1 MADYEGSATYF
12 NAKVYK
18 SATNE
23 YDSDVDWLGAGLSY
37 EINKSDDGTYY
48 DLTVWARFE
57 SEYTMGAS
65 SQSNACK
72 YYVYLNGPG
81 ISEDGED
88 IGISGWQTTPSWN
101 GQTTSS
107 WVECGSKRIYAG
119 GDYTLWVKIDL
130 DKYTGEING
139 TKYDHGIAYE
149 ARPGYVF
156 RFLQSNYTSKISLPS
171 LISPPYMGT
180 LVNANKKKNSDGS
193 EDSGVSAASNSISV
207 RGDLDKDSDDAS
219 YWKSCRTIPPYLN
232 DYDHRTSYGDVTES
246 HSRYCI
252 DTFKA
257 NITPRTTY
265 TIYVYP
271 GNSAGDQDVAK
282 YINIRTLSDP
292 PTMSAKAKSR
302 TLNSVTFTWTS
313 NYDLNKVYYQYK
325 TTGNWSSEYSQ
336 GIDGKKTGDITISGI
351 DPNTTVYIRVKGT
364 ENWDGQTSSYPENA
378 HASQTTYDIASTEIS
393 TAIIHSGTINLS
405 NTKNPS
411 GNTMTLVM
419 YDGNDTIASWDI
431 ATNTSSVSLSEAQWD
446 NVYRRYGNSN
456 IKNYSFYLY
465 TANDS
470 GTWNSY
476 NRNVTRTVTLT
487 GIQKTTHVGAGGPKR
502 AMVWYSENGVM
513 KHAVVWVGAGG
524 GTKRTI

>member
-1 MADYEGSATYF
+1 MASQHYNETLTDWHNDPPKLSMTVYIDTDGDGKMTYNGYIGGEGSFYNYHLYF
-12 NAKVYK
+12 FACNDSSGYDYHSYHNMAYLGEF
-18 SATNE
+18 APNTNGG
-23 YDSDVDWLGAGLSY
+23 SMVAQSFTFNLTDVG
-37 EINKSDDGTYY
+37 
-48 DLTVWARFE
+48 
-57 SEYTMGAS
+57 
-65 SQSNACK
+65 
-72 YYVYLNGPG
+72 
-81 ISEDGED
+81 
-88 IGISGWQTTPSWN
+88 
-101 GQTTSS
+101 
-107 WVECGSKRIYAG
+107 
-119 GDYTLWVKIDL
+119 L
-130 DKYTGEING
+130 DKSKPTYIYYYCFNSWGSVSPGES
-139 TKYDHGIAYE
+139 
-149 ARPGYVF
+149 GYPAPADSGFVCTIPA
-156 RFLQSNYTSKISLPS
+156 LLSA
-171 LISPPYMGT
+171 PYMGT
-180 LVNANKKKNSDGS
+180 LVNANKKKNSDGT
-193 EDSGVSAASNSISV
+193 EDSGVSAASNSITV
-207 RGDLDKDSDDAS
+207 RGDLASDSDDAS
-219 YWKSCRTIPPYLN
+219 YWRSCRTIPPYLN
-232 DYDHRTSYGDVTES
+232 DYDHRTQYGDVTES

-351 DPNTTVYIRVKGT
+351 EPNTTVYIRVKGT
-364 ENWDGQTSSYPENA
+364 ENLDDQTSSYPENA

-431 ATNTSSVSLSEAQWD
+431 ATNTNSVSLSEAQWD